1 MSHHTT
7 PEWAWRDGQ
16 FLRWEECR
24 IHARSQAVLTGVSV
38 FEGIRAYASAD
49 DEELY
54 LFRFADHMRRLAQ
67 SLKIA
72 RIPAVVP
79 PNLEEVCAELLVL
92 NGWHEDVHIAPFA
105 CLDVSPDFGFLS
117 DNPNVTFVIT
127 AVARPRARAIASGA
141 SLKVSSY
148 TRISEAT
155 TPPRVKTAANYHN
168 SRLAALE
175 ARVDGYDN
183 AVLLNHRGTV
193 AEAPD
198 ACVAIVRD
206 GRLIT
211 PPVVAGLLE
220 SVTRSTVIQLAA
232 ETLGVPVEEREVDR
246 SELYVADEAF
256 LCGTGAEITPVVSF
270 DRIEVGA
277 GRPGPLTLQLQEAYY
292 RVARGM
298 VEDHSDWRTAVYH
311 RSGAPSTAP
320 SGAAVA

>member
-1 MSHHTT
+1 MSHDTT

-16 FLRWEECR
+16 FVRWDDCR
-24 IHARSQAVLTGVSV
+24 IHARSQAVLIGVSV
-38 FEGIRAYASAD
+38 FEGIRAYVGPD

-79 PNLEEVCAELLVL
+79 PNLEDVCAELLVR
-92 NGWHEDVHIAPFA
+92 NRWHEDVHISPFA
-105 CLDVSPDFGFLS
+105 CLGVSPDFGFLS
-117 DNPNVTFVIT
+117 ENPNVTFIVT
-127 AVARPRARAIASGA
+127 AVARPRARAIDSGA
-141 SLKVSSY
+141 HLKVSSY
-148 TRISEAT
+148 TRISEST
-155 TPPRVKTAANYHN
+155 TPPRIKAAANYHN

-193 AEAPD
+193 AEATD
-198 ACVAIVRD
+198 ACLAIVRD

-220 SVTRSTVIQLAA
+220 SVTRSTVIRLAA
-232 ETLGVPVEEREVDR
+232 ETLYVPVEEREVDR

-277 GRPGPLTLQLQEAYY
+277 GRSGPITRQLQEAYY
-292 RVARGM
+292 QVVRGI
-298 VEDHSDWRTAVYH
+298 VEDHADWRTPVYG
-311 RSGAPSTAP
+311 RTGARTTPI
-320 SGAAVA
+320 GASMS

>member
-1 MSHHTT
+1 MSHDTT
-7 PEWAWRDGQ
+7 PEWAWRDGR
-16 FLRWEECR
+16 FVRWDECR
-24 IHARSQAVLTGVSV
+24 IHARSQAVLIGVSV
-38 FEGIRAYASAD
+38 FEGIRAYAGTD

-54 LFRFADHMRRLAQ
+54 LFRFGDHMRRLAQ

-79 PNLEEVCAELLVL
+79 PNLEDVCAELLML
-92 NGWHEDVHIAPFA
+92 NRWHEDVHISPFA
-105 CLDVSPDFGFLS
+105 CLGVSPDFGFLS
-117 DNPNVTFVIT
+117 DNPNVTFVVT
-127 AVARPRARAIASGA
+127 AVARPRARAIDSG
-141 SLKVSSY
+141 SHLKVSSY

-155 TPPRVKTAANYHN
+155 TPPRVKAAANYHN

-193 AEAPD
+193 AEATD
-198 ACVAIVRD
+198 ACLAIVRD

-246 SELYVADEAF
+246 SELYVSDEAF

-270 DRIEVGA
+270 DRIEVGT
-277 GRPGPLTLQLQEAYY
+277 GRPGPITQQLQETYY
-292 RVARGM
+292 QVVRGI
-298 VEDHSDWRTAVYH
+298 VEDHADWRTPVYE
-311 RSGAPSTAP
+311 RTGARLAP
-320 SGAAVA
+320 VGVSMS